1 METVQAWVE
10 ASCASQRLPVQVA
23 DPGVLAQVA
32 SLLGA
37 TPGPSR
43 VAASRTAPVSGAPDG
58 AEAAGIETV
67 VAASAGVDGDVV
79 EDGGDDR
86 VLTS

>member
-23 DPGVLAQVA
+23 DLGVLAQVA
-32 SLLGA
+32 GLLGA

-58 AEAAGIETV
+58 REAAGIETV

-79 EDGGDDR
+79 EDGGNDR